1 LNRVT
6 PTQAILG
13 AEADRYR
20 AMIAGDVDAL
30 RSACDPKMR
39 YVSFLGVTETLDS
52 WIAKIEADTFRYDRI
67 EHPVDSIQIYDTVAI
82 VHGRM
87 HAHGDLH
94 GEPISASTITIS
106 VLTCDE
112 DGHWRLLAF
121 QATAVAA

>member
-1 LNRVT
+1 VT

-52 WIAKIEADTFRYDRI
+52 WLAKIEGDTYRYDRI
-67 EHPVDSIQIYDTVAI
+67 EHPVDAIQIYDTVAI

-87 HAHGDLH
+87 QAHGDLR

-106 VLTCDE
+106 VLTCGE
-112 DGHWRLLAF
+112 DGYWRLLAF
-121 QATAVAA
+121 QATTVAA